1 MKRLFC
7 TVITSVDDTLE
18 SPLVI
23 HSHAESSDHAEKE
36 VIDYLAGEDFGFE
49 YEIQYNMLNDN
60 FDTFTFEV
68 TDILGKDF

>member
-7 TVITSVDDTLE
+7 TVITSYDNTLE

-23 HSHAESSDHAEKE
+23 HSMNETLDHAEQA
-36 VIDYLAGEDFGFE
+36 VIDYMAGEDFGFD
-49 YEIQYNMLNDN
+49 YDMLNDN

-68 TDILGKDF
+68 TDILGQDF

>member
-18 SPLVI
+18 SPLII

-36 VIDYLAGEDFGFE
+36 VIDYMAGEDFGFD
-49 YEIQYNMLNDN
+49 YDMLNDN

>member
-18 SPLVI
+18 SPMVI
-23 HSHAESSDHAEKE
+23 HSHAKSSKHAEKK

-49 YEIQYNMLNDN
+49 YNMLND
-60 FDTFTFEV
+60 TLRAIVTFEV
-68 TDILGKDF
+68 TEILE

>member
-18 SPLVI
+18 SPMVI
-23 HSHAESSDHAEKE
+23 HSHAESADHAERE
-36 VIDYLAGEDFGFE
+36 VIDYMAGEDFGFD
-49 YEIQYNMLNDN
+49 YDMLNDN

>member
-7 TVITSVDDTLE
+7 TVITSFDDTLE

-23 HSHAESSDHAEKE
+23 HSMSETMDHAEKE
-36 VIDYLAGEDFGFE
+36 VIDYLAGEDFGFDGFD
-49 YEIQYNMLNDN
+49 NDMLNDN

>member
-7 TVITSVDDTLE
+7 TVITSIDDTLE

-23 HSHAESSDHAEKE
+23 HSMNETMDHAEQA

-49 YEIQYNMLNDN
+49 YNMLNDN

-68 TDILGKDF
+68 TDILGQDF

>member
-18 SPLVI
+18 SPMVI
-23 HSHAESSDHAEKE
+23 HSHAESADHAEKE
-36 VIDYLAGEDFGFE
+36 VMDYMAGEDFGFD
-49 YEIQYNMLNDN
+49 YNDLNDN

>member
-18 SPLVI
+18 SPLII
-23 HSHAESSDHAEKE
+23 HSMSETMDHAEQA
-36 VIDYLAGEDFGFE
+36 VIDYMAGEDFGFD
-49 YEIQYNMLNDN
+49 YDMLNDN

-68 TDILGKDF
+68 TDILGQDF

>member
-7 TVITSVDDTLE
+7 TVITSIDDTLE

-23 HSHAESSDHAEKE
+23 HSMNETMDHAEQA
-36 VIDYLAGEDFGFE
+36 VIDYMTGEDFGFD
-49 YEIQYNMLNDN
+49 NDMLNDN

>member
-18 SPLVI
+18 SPMVI
-23 HSHAESSDHAEKE
+23 HSHAASADHAERE
-36 VIDYLAGEDFGFE
+36 VMDYMAGEDFGFE
-49 YEIQYNMLNDN
+49 YNDLNDN

-68 TDILGKDF
+68 TDILGQDF

>member
-7 TVITSVDDTLE
+7 TVITSFDDTLE

-36 VIDYLAGEDFGFE
+36 VIDYLAGEDFGFD
-49 YEIQYNMLNDN
+49 YDMLNDN

-68 TDILGKDF
+68 TDILGQDF

>member
-23 HSHAESSDHAEKE
+23 HSMNETMDHAEQAI
-36 VIDYLAGEDFGFE
+36 IDYMAGEDFGFE
-49 YEIQYNMLNDN
+49 YNMLNDN

>member
-1 MKRLFC
+1 
-7 TVITSVDDTLE
+7 VITSVDDTLE

-49 YEIQYNMLNDN
+49 YNMLNDN

>member
-23 HSHAESSDHAEKE
+23 HSMNETMDHAEQAI
-36 VIDYLAGEDFGFE
+36 IDYMTGEDFGFD
-49 YEIQYNMLNDN
+49 YDMLNDN

-68 TDILGKDF
+68 TDILGQDF

>member
-23 HSHAESSDHAEKE
+23 HSHAESADHAERE
-36 VIDYLAGEDFGFE
+36 VMYYMAGEDFGFD
-49 YEIQYNMLNDN
+49 YNNLNDN

>member
-18 SPLVI
+18 SPLII
-23 HSHAESSDHAEKE
+23 HSMNETMDHAEQA
-36 VIDYLAGEDFGFE
+36 VIDYMTGEDFGFD
-49 YEIQYNMLNDN
+49 YDMLNDN

-68 TDILGKDF
+68 TDILGQDF

>member
-18 SPLVI
+18 SPMVI
-23 HSHAESSDHAEKE
+23 HSMNETMDHAEQA
-36 VIDYLAGEDFGFE
+36 VIDYMAGEDFGFD
-49 YEIQYNMLNDN
+49 YDMLNDN

-68 TDILGKDF
+68 TDILGQDF

>member
-7 TVITSVDDTLE
+7 TVITSIDNTLE

-36 VIDYLAGEDFGFE
+36 VIDYVAGEFGFE
-49 YEIQYNMLNDN
+49 YTDIKDN
-60 FDTFTFEV
+60 FDIFTFEV

>member
-23 HSHAESSDHAEKE
+23 HSHAASSDHAERE
-36 VIDYLAGEDFGFE
+36 VMDYMAGEDFGFE
-49 YEIQYNMLNDN
+49 YNDLNDN

>member
-7 TVITSVDDTLE
+7 TVITSIDDTLE

-23 HSHAESSDHAEKE
+23 HSMNETMDHAEQAI
-36 VIDYLAGEDFGFE
+36 IDYMAGEDFGFD
-49 YEIQYNMLNDN
+49 YDMLNDN

-68 TDILGKDF
+68 TDILGQDF

>member
-1 MKRLFC
+1 
-7 TVITSVDDTLE
+7 VITSVDDTLE
-18 SPLVI
+18 SPLII

-36 VIDYLAGEDFGFE
+36 VIDYMAGEDFGFD
-49 YEIQYNMLNDN
+49 YDMLNDN

>member
-7 TVITSVDDTLE
+7 TVITSYDNTLE
-18 SPLVI
+18 SPMVI
-23 HSHAESSDHAEKE
+23 HSMNETLDHAEQA
-36 VIDYLAGEDFGFE
+36 VIDYMAGEDFGFD
-49 YEIQYNMLNDN
+49 YDMLNDN

>member
-7 TVITSVDDTLE
+7 TVITSIDNTLE

-36 VIDYLAGEDFGFE
+36 VIDYVAGEFGFE
-49 YEIQYNMLNDN
+49 YNDIKDN
-60 FDTFTFEV
+60 FDIFTFEV

>member
-18 SPLVI
+18 SPMVI
-23 HSHAESSDHAEKE
+23 HSMNETMDHAEQA
-36 VIDYLAGEDFGFE
+36 VIDYMAGEDFGFE
-49 YEIQYNMLNDN
+49 YNMLNDN

>member
-7 TVITSVDDTLE
+7 TVITSIDDTLE

-23 HSHAESSDHAEKE
+23 HSMNETMDHAEQA
-36 VIDYLAGEDFGFE
+36 VIDYMTGEDFGFD
-49 YEIQYNMLNDN
+49 YDMLNDN

>member
-18 SPLVI
+18 SPMVI
-23 HSHAESSDHAEKE
+23 HSHAASADHAEKE
-36 VIDYLAGEDFGFE
+36 VMDYMAGEDFGFE
-49 YEIQYNMLNDN
+49 YNDLNDN

-68 TDILGKDF
+68 TDILGQDF

>member
-7 TVITSVDDTLE
+7 TVITSIDDTLE

-23 HSHAESSDHAEKE
+23 HSMNETLDHAEQAI
-36 VIDYLAGEDFGFE
+36 IDYMAGEDFGFD
-49 YEIQYNMLNDN
+49 YDMLNDN

-68 TDILGKDF
+68 TDILGQDF

>member
-18 SPLVI
+18 SPMVI
-23 HSHAESSDHAEKE
+23 HSMNETMDHAEQA
-36 VIDYLAGEDFGFE
+36 VIDYMTGEDFGFD
-49 YEIQYNMLNDN
+49 YDMLNNN

>member
-18 SPLVI
+18 SPMVI
-23 HSHAESSDHAEKE
+23 HSHAASADHAEKE
-36 VIDYLAGEDFGFE
+36 VMDYMAGEDFGFE
-49 YEIQYNMLNDN
+49 YNDLNDN

>member
-7 TVITSVDDTLE
+7 TVITSIDNTLE

-36 VIDYLAGEDFGFE
+36 VIDYLAGEDFGFD
-49 YEIQYNMLNDN
+49 YDMLNDN

-68 TDILGKDF
+68 TDILGQDF